1 MATFMPT
8 VSALELTDFLF
19 LTLNLESSASIY
31 FCPSSAATFMPNTFD
46 QFGQPIVMMP
56 YPPQQQPP
64 VDGVV
69 ADDEESVPFET
80 SDKNLEPDAENQAS
94 TEGLFVVDAAANE
107 LSVATAAA
115 TAVENGDLLPQ
126 EGAPSVVEVPE
137 VNQGEEVRMG
147 LFKLNLSI
155 YLTGAHPIY
164 RSNLL
169 IRRRFLRTW
178 LQFIW
183 R

>member
-8 VSALELTDFLF
+8 VSAFELTDF
-19 LTLNLESSASIY
+19 LTLNLELSASIY

-107 LSVATAAA
+107 LSVATAAV

-164 RSNLL
+164 RSN
-169 IRRRFLRTW
+169 
-178 LQFIW
+178 
-183 R
+183 